1 MWLSDSPPAH
11 LNRSCGSVLVLDT
24 APISG
29 TSLLAANAR
38 YGAAASDGARERMLS
53 FLLLAASK
61 VAINVRR
68 QPPLELLERLVGAA
82 LAAHAVRPMEDA
94 ADEAEAAAAS
104 AAEGGPSCAGDGG
117 RAFPALPP
125 PPSAHDCDEGEVV
138 HVAAATAYGNGG
150 TAPDPPAPPN
160 AYDSR
165 AALVMVLRDS
175 LESVGSPTAAAEAA
189 AAAAAAAEMAT
200 AAAAHAAAY
209 AAEAARAARAAAVWS
224 RWLPGSAGRALRA
237 AVRSTDLLSVRPPTE
252 ANLRQLEVNGIPR
265 PTQRVTS
272 PSPPAAAPAQHGAT
286 RALDTAEAVEES
298 EMAGLAEVT
307 IESTPSAAPS
317 PPPPPPP
324 QQQQPASS
332 FTGALARSALDLTS
346 ELRAVGAGSLAH
358 DPSREGAGLGGT
370 SAGGGGAMDGAA
382 LATWM
387 EHVASRL
394 NALEAGTKLQ
404 GV

>member
-1 MWLSDSPPAH
+1 M
-11 LNRSCGSVLVLDT
+11 LVLDT

-82 LAAHAVRPMEDA
+82 LAANAVRPMEDA
-94 ADEAEAAAAS
+94 ADEAEAAAAA

-138 HVAAATAYGNGG
+138 HVAAATAYGTGG
-150 TAPDPPAPPN
+150 TAPDPPAPPD

-189 AAAAAAAEMAT
+189 AAAAAAAAETAT

-252 ANLRQLEVNGIPR
+252 ADLRQLEVNGIPR

-272 PSPPAAAPAQHGAT
+272 PSPPAAAPAQHGST

-358 DPSREGAGLGGT
+358 GPSWEGEGLGGT
-370 SAGGGGAMDGAA
+370 SASAGGSGAMDGAHHGAMDGAA